1 MKKLKYITKIT
12 TEMLLYFI
20 IASIISIYPL
30 TIVINLPIMLIISG
44 KILDTINENKI
55 KDSIFSVSSEGEI
68 TQNILKNPKKIL
80 EALKTK
86 NKEKFFI
93 TESIKMFIQLES
105 NKIYKTTS
113 HGKTYQLLEKMQ
125 KYGYVKNLKKL
136 KLEKK
141 SNLIFEKILLGNLKS
156 LNKKHYMYNIT
167 FQTTSLKLNIK
178 DSNIL
183 NLINNMDIDIKND
196 ENGNITNVENIIT
209 NTDKQ
214 DIKVE
219 LNKKHGHTQSKREQ
233 IKALKQLK
241 DDIQSKTDYTKY
253 KKK

>member
-1 MKKLKYITKIT
+1 
-12 TEMLLYFI
+12 
-20 IASIISIYPL
+20 
-30 TIVINLPIMLIISG
+30 MLIISG
-44 KILDTINENKI
+44 KILDTINKNKI
-55 KDSIFSVSSEGEI
+55 KDSIFSVSSKGKI
-68 TQNILKNPKKIL
+68 TQNILKNPKKII
-80 EALKTK
+80 ESLKTK

-113 HGKTYQLLEKMQ
+113 HRKTYQLLEKMQ
-125 KYGYVKNLKKL
+125 KYGYVKNLKKI

-141 SNLIFEKILLGNLKS
+141 SNLIFEKILLGNLKG

-178 DSNIL
+178 DSNII
-183 NLINNMDIDIKND
+183 NLINNIDIDIKND
-196 ENGNITNVENIIT
+196 ENGNITNVENKIT
-209 NTDKQ
+209 KTDKQ

-219 LNKKHGHTQSKREQ
+219 LNKKQKHTQSKREQ
-233 IKALKQLK
+233 INALKQLRN
-241 DDIQSKTDYTKY
+241 DIQSKTDYTKY

>member
-12 TEMLLYFI
+12 TEMILYFI
-20 IASIISIYPL
+20 IVSIISIYPL

-93 TESIKMFIQLES
+93 TESLKMFIQLES
-105 NKIYKTTS
+105 DKIYKTTS
-113 HGKTYQLLEKMQ
+113 HRKTYQLLEKMQ

-136 KLEKK
+136 KLAKK
-141 SNLIFEKILLGNLKS
+141 SNLIFEKILLGNFKG

-183 NLINNMDIDIKND
+183 NLINNIDIDIKND
-196 ENGNITNVENIIT
+196 ENGNITNVENKIT

-214 DIKVE
+214 DKKVE
-219 LNKKHGHTQSKREQ
+219 LHKYTQSKREQ
-233 IKALKQLK
+233 INALKQLK
-241 DDIQSKTDYTKY
+241 DDIQSKTDCTKY

>member
-113 HGKTYQLLEKMQ
+113 HNKTYRLLNKMQSEGYIKNLEKRQ
-125 KYGYVKNLKKL
+125 I
-136 KLEKK
+136 KK
-141 SNLIFEKILLGNLKS
+141 SNLIFEKILLGNLKG

-178 DSNIL
+178 DSNIS

-196 ENGNITNVENIIT
+196 ENGNITDVENIIT

-219 LNKKHGHTQSKREQ
+219 LNKKHEHTQSKREQ